1 MSFEGTKGRFS
12 IKNAVKHGVIT
23 GLMGWAAIEG
33 VQAYQPNAHQIFA
46 ERGAHTQFYS
56 GDVGFGTHTD
66 RQNTVDVTYRG
77 RSVAAIPSSSFG
89 QPQSGGEHQAR
100 RSDRG
105 SAQHMRTERTSEPL
119 RAQAADNGA
128 PSYVHIDS
136 IPSVSAM
143 VVAPVILES
152 STPVPIA
159 QIPPWLPFVA
169 MAPEAIYGV
178 GTTLNKTLIHSGAL
192 QSRLNSFEALSLEAR
207 LLAAC
212 AVPLTAQAPTEIA
225 PMTQTVAPEVTGTP
239 LVNEVLTSTPVPRIE
254 IPVGAGEYPS
264 MVSVIDSPKVYSY
277 GGPEGR
283 ENMDEITR
291 AMFDRYIAEL
301 AREGKIQGSTPEA
314 LYLDFDKSFDFKMYV
329 TDQMLTRI
337 VQYKSGGAFL
347 VPDNMVGQVYRELQ
361 LSYNDLF
368 QGGAAVDVGTDNFS
382 FREYQADRV
391 GGVGAWPVFVNVDEQ
406 SIPISWLNMERG
418 GAVTPLESSVAVVTP
433 GATSVPQGAES
444 PQPAVT
450 EPGATRVVTE
460 NGHDYVYTY
469 TKLGETKTGEEL
481 WRYVRETGTV
491 ILFDGPVRNYLPFQI
506 LGSQNVQNEQNFVS
520 VNYTDQTDINSPNPW
535 LTRTLSPELQKRYFA
550 EDPRKGTM
558 TDMEGSRVLQM
569 EMLGLGEGDHKQAY
583 LDIIV
588 ANGTPEGEVK
598 RVKLSETTGIILTI
612 MTAEDIAKLGGENVL
627 ELHAQE
633 GDRNYTYY
641 VQVYDVDEKGNE
653 LVRVAFADPLSEI
666 PEAVLRKVLFS
677 IPGNLID
684 HKDQREQGFTNVAQ
698 IFAQYSAKTNETTGK
713 PDVEIELLPATP
725 ALTTP
730 TTAPTP

>member
-1 MSFEGTKGRFS
+1 MSFESNKARFN

-33 VQAYQPNAHQIFA
+33 VQAYQPNAHQVFA

-66 RQNTVDVTYRG
+66 RPNTIDVTYRG

-89 QPQSGGEHQAR
+89 QPQQSAERVVR
-100 RSDRG
+100 RGDGR
-105 SAQHMRTERTSEPL
+105 AHRTSDTRRTQET
-119 RAQAADNGA
+119 AQNSA
-128 PSYVHIDS
+128 PSYVR
-136 IPSVSAM
+136 
-143 VVAPVILES
+143 LES
-152 STPVPIA
+152 MPSLAEDVVNQTTLKATPVQA
-159 QIPPWLPFVA
+159 QIPPWVPLVV
-169 MAPEAIYGV
+169 MAPEMIYGV
-178 GTTLNKTLIHSGAL
+178 GTTLNKTLIHSSAL
-192 QSRLNSFEALSLEAR
+192 QRRLNVFEMSSLEAR
-207 LLAAC
+207 LIAAC
-212 AVPLTAQAPTEIA
+212 AVPLTTIASPTESPAPIA
-225 PMTQTVAPEVTGTP
+225 VTVAPEVTGTP
-239 LVNEVLTSTPVPRIE
+239 LVNEVLTSTPAPRIE
-254 IPVGAGEYPS
+254 TLVAIDGSYPTK
-264 MVSVIDSPKVYSY
+264 VSLVESPKVYSY

-283 ENMDEITR
+283 ENMDEVTR

-301 AREGKIQGSTPEA
+301 AREGLIQGSNPEA
-314 LYLDFDKSFDFKMYV
+314 LYLDFDKKFDFKMYV

-337 VQYKSGGAFL
+337 IQYKSGGAFL

-368 QGGAAVDVGTDNFS
+368 QGGAPIDVGTDNFG
-382 FREYQADRV
+382 FRQFQADRV
-391 GGVGAWPVFVNVDEQ
+391 GGVGAWPVLVNVDEQ
-406 SIPISWLNMERG
+406 SIPVSWLNMDRG

-433 GATSVPQGAES
+433 GVTQVPQGVES

-469 TKLGETKTGEEL
+469 TKLGETETGEEL
-481 WRYVRETGTV
+481 WGYVREAGTI
-491 ILFDGPVRNYLPFQI
+491 ILFDGPIRNYLPFQI
-506 LGSQNVQNEQNFVS
+506 LVSQNVQNERNFVS

-612 MTAEDIAKLGGENVL
+612 MTPEDIAKLGGENVI
-627 ELHAQE
+627 ELHAQD

-653 LVRVAFADPLSEI
+653 LARVAFKDPLNEI

-677 IPGNLID
+677 IPGNMID

-713 PDVEIELLPATP
+713 PEVEIELLPDIP
-725 ALTTP
+725 VLTTP
-730 TTAPTP
+730 TP